1 MDFKKLLDEQQ
12 RKLDKAM
19 TDSLKKW
26 IKDNI
31 QKYTSVPLVR
41 MRANTVRGDETMI
54 NLLKSPIKQIAKDVK
69 ALGMPNK
76 YAKSQFI
83 IEAFEELGYEF
94 KKQSTLKRGKHT
106 VFNGFYLGENT
117 TNKVI
122 PIDEVK

>member
-1 MDFKKLLDEQQ
+1 MAFKKLLDEEQA
-12 RKLDKAM
+12 RLDKAM
-19 TDSLKKW
+19 TDALKAW
-26 IKDNI
+26 IKNNI

-41 MRANTVRGDETMI
+41 MRANTIKGDETMI

-76 YAKSQFI
+76 YAKSKYI
-83 IEAFEELGYEF
+83 IEAFEEVGYEF

-122 PIDEVK
+122 SIDEV

>member
-1 MDFKKLLDEQQ
+1 MFKELLREQQ
-12 RKLDKAM
+12 KKLDKAM
-19 TDSLKKW
+19 TDSLKEW
-26 IKDNI
+26 IKENI
-31 QKYTSVPLVR
+31 QKYTSAPLVR
-41 MRANTVRGDETMI
+41 MRANTVKGDKTMI

-76 YAKSQFI
+76 YAKSKYI
-83 IEAFEELGYEF
+83 IEAFEELGYTF

-122 PIDEVK
+122 SIDEV